1 MPNSKIELSYFPKI
15 PSEILYCTF
24 RANSTKS
31 WPLLQT
37 MLIFRETGVC
47 GHLSTYYGRNPLLCL
62 SMLCLFLMYFLLSLF
77 VSFFV
82 MFLCEQ
88 SILLPYLHMK
98 PDLLIDFSFFKLPA
112 SSCVWLIVFD
122 CYLWFIFL
130 SAIAIFSII
139 TTLNCNILYCCTIVL
154 LLLHVYKRYLKVGS
168 RSGRMGLNGT
178 CAKGETQLCF

>member
-1 MPNSKIELSYFPKI
+1 MFIHVMPVFNVLFIE
-15 PSEILYCTF
+15 
-24 RANSTKS
+24 
-31 WPLLQT
+31 
-37 MLIFRETGVC
+37 
-47 GHLSTYYGRNPLLCL
+47 
-62 SMLCLFLMYFLLSLF
+62 F
-77 VSFFV
+77 VRVFFV

-130 SAIAIFSII
+130 SAIVIFSII
-139 TTLNCNILYCCTIVL
+139 TTLNCNILYCYTIVL

-168 RSGRMGLNGT
+168 RSRRMGLNGT
-178 CAKGETQLCF
+178 CAKGETQLCFYPSPPLFRAKEIETAEIWAWKLNYLFCFCLWVLKACHPMFRSTSKLPLFQIHA